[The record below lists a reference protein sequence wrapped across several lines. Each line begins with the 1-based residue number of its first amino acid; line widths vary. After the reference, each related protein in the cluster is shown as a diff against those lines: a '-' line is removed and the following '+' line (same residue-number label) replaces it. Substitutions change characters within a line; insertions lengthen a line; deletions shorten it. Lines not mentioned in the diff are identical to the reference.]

1 MTKFYFLRDDLN
13 QLAVNIREVA
23 ERVRTVQQDMAVSVG
38 QSSETWH
45 DNFGYEDGR
54 RQFAMWSKRLSELQE
69 IRSCAVAVE
78 PTNNCERVAI
88 GSRVT
93 FEDTATGNRRTI
105 RIGSYMSFSNAPDT
119 ISYTAPLA
127 RIFLGAAK
135 GQEVSGVINGRMR
148 EFFIVSINC

>member
-1 MTKFYFLRDDLN
+1 MMKLYFLREDLN
-13 QLAVNIREVA
+13 QLTANIREAA
-23 ERVRTVQQDMAVSVG
+23 ERVRAVQQDMAVSVR

-69 IRSCAVAVE
+69 IQSRAEAVE
-78 PTNNCERVAI
+78 PATNTERVAI

-93 FEDTATGNRRTI
+93 FEDTETGNRRTI
-105 RIGSYMSFSNAPDT
+105 RIGSYMVFTNAPDT

-127 RIFLGAAK
+127 RIFLGAAE
-135 GQEVSGVINGRMR
+135 GDEVAGLINGRKR
-148 EFFIVSINC
+148 EYVILSVDC

>member
-1 MTKFYFLRDDLN
+1 M
-13 QLAVNIREVA
+13 
-23 ERVRTVQQDMAVSVG
+23 SVG

-93 FEDTATGNRRTI
+93 FEDTATGNRRTL
-105 RIGSYMSFSNAPDT
+105 RIGK
-119 ISYTAPLA
+119 LH
-127 RIFLGAAK
+127 
-135 GQEVSGVINGRMR
+135 
-148 EFFIVSINC
+148 EFFKCAGHNLVHSSASSYPSSGRPRARGVRSDQ